1 MYEGCNKTAL
11 TSQAAIADALLTIMK
26 SKPYNR
32 ISVSEICKCAGVSRQ
47 TFYSLFVSK
56 DDVISCVLARNYCF
70 RLEEQDCC
78 SASMSLEEICRAYS
92 YYITQTRDI
101 LDLLV
106 ANDIMYLMQDS
117 LYRSFI
123 TCHSYL
129 PDHTKEDRIYAADFL
144 AGGLTGIARNYVLQG
159 RDTSRDHLEDI
170 LYSLFNGSFFR

>member
-11 TSQAAIADALLTIMK
+11 TSQAAIADALLSLMK
-26 SKPYNR
+26 EKPYAR
-32 ISVSEICKCAGVSRQ
+32 ITVSEICKGAGVSRQ
-47 TFYSLFVSK
+47 TFYSLFDSK
-56 DDVISCVLARNYCF
+56 DDVIACELARNYCF
-70 RLEEQDCC
+70 RLEEHECC
-78 SASMSLEEICRAYS
+78 SSSMSLKNICHACS
-92 YYITQTRDI
+92 YYITQTLDI

-123 TCHSYL
+123 TCSSYL